1 MTLSHASKAHL
12 TSLSSSL
19 HTLYF
24 PPAKRPEQFVFGQAV
39 KGRNEPCAIGAVA
52 WVIHRLHEVPYE
64 KVVEKAWKNTVA
76 VFGLE
81 ALNEEVDS
89 PQAVS

>member
-1 MTLSHASKAHL
+1 M
-12 TSLSSSL
+12 
-19 HTLYF
+19 
-24 PPAKRPEQFVFGQAV
+24 